1 VYSCIGGVM
10 ADTNTQEKKQ
20 LTTEELVNIANG
32 QNAQIKQMDL
42 MIKDLSNKIAK
53 VEVQNSQ
60 LKAII
65 ESIAPVQK
73 ADDVKTTEE
82 E

>member
-1 VYSCIGGVM
+1 M
-10 ADTNTQEKKQ
+10 TDNNAQEKTQ
-20 LTTEELVNIANG
+20 LSTEELVNIANG
-32 QNAQIKQMDL
+32 QNAQIKQMDS
-42 MIKDLSNKIAK
+42 MIKDLSTKIAN

-65 ESIAPVQK
+65 ETLVPKQK
-73 ADDVKTTEE
+73 QADDVATEE

>member
-1 VYSCIGGVM
+1 M
-10 ADTNTQEKKQ
+10 TDNNAQEKTQ

-32 QNAQIKQMDL
+32 QNAQIKQMDS
-42 MIKDLSNKIAK
+42 MIKDLSTKIANA
-53 VEVQNSQ
+53 EVQNSQ

-65 ESIAPVQK
+65 ETLVPKQK
-73 ADDVKTTEE
+73 QADDVATEE

>member
-1 VYSCIGGVM
+1 MYSCIGGVM

-32 QNAQIKQMDL
+32 QNAQIKQMDM

-73 ADDVKTTEE
+73 ADDVKATEE

>member
-1 VYSCIGGVM
+1 M
-10 ADTNTQEKKQ
+10 TDNNAEEKTQ
-20 LTTEELVNIANG
+20 LSTEELVNIANG
-32 QNAQIKQMDL
+32 QNAQIKQMDS
-42 MIKDLSNKIAK
+42 MIKDLSTKIAN

-65 ESIAPVQK
+65 ETLVPKQK
-73 ADDVKTTEE
+73 QADDVVTEE

>member
-1 VYSCIGGVM
+1 MYYSIGGVM
-10 ADTNTQEKKQ
+10 TDNNAKEKTQ
-20 LTTEELVNIANG
+20 LSTEELVNIANG
-32 QNAQIKQMDL
+32 QNAQIKQMDS
-42 MIKDLSNKIAK
+42 MIKDLSTKIAN

-65 ESIAPVQK
+65 ETLVPKQK
-73 ADDVKTTEE
+73 QADDVVTEE

>member
-1 VYSCIGGVM
+1 VYYSIGGVM
-10 ADTNTQEKKQ
+10 TDNNAEEKTQ
-20 LTTEELVNIANG
+20 LSTEELVNIANG
-32 QNAQIKQMDL
+32 QNAQIKQMDS
-42 MIKDLSNKIAK
+42 MIKDLSTKIAN

-65 ESIAPVQK
+65 ETLVPKQK
-73 ADDVKTTEE
+73 QADDVVTEE

>member
-1 VYSCIGGVM
+1 MYYSIGGVM
-10 ADTNTQEKKQ
+10 TDNNAEEKTQ
-20 LTTEELVNIANG
+20 LSTEELVNIANG
-32 QNAQIKQMDL
+32 QNAQIKQMDS
-42 MIKDLSNKIAK
+42 MIKDLSTKIAN

-65 ESIAPVQK
+65 ETLVPKQK
-73 ADDVKTTEE
+73 QADDVVTEE

>member
-1 VYSCIGGVM
+1 M
-10 ADTNTQEKKQ
+10 TDNNAQEKTQ

-32 QNAQIKQMDL
+32 QNAQIKQMDS
-42 MIKDLSNKIAK
+42 MIKDLSTKIAN

-65 ESIAPVQK
+65 ETLVPKQK
-73 ADDVKTTEE
+73 QADDVATEE

>member
-1 VYSCIGGVM
+1 M
-10 ADTNTQEKKQ
+10 TDNNAQEKTQ

-32 QNAQIKQMDL
+32 QNAQIKQMDS
-42 MIKDLSNKIAK
+42 MIKDLSTKIANA
-53 VEVQNSQ
+53 EVQNSQ

-65 ESIAPVQK
+65 ETLVPKQK
-73 ADDVKTTEE
+73 QADDVTTEE

>member
-1 VYSCIGGVM
+1 M
-10 ADTNTQEKKQ
+10 AEPEKKQ

-32 QNAQIKQMDL
+32 LQAQVKQLNAMVQDL
-42 MIKDLSNKIAK
+42 GSKVAAK
-53 VEVQNSQ
+53 EVQNSQ

-65 ESIAPVQK
+65 DSLTAAQQAQ
-73 ADDVKTTEE
+73 ADDVSEE

>member
-1 VYSCIGGVM
+1 VYYSIGGVM
-10 ADTNTQEKKQ
+10 TDNNAKENTQ
-20 LTTEELVNIANG
+20 LSTEELVNIANG
-32 QNAQIKQMDL
+32 QNAQIKQMDS
-42 MIKDLSNKIAK
+42 MIKDLSTKIAN

-65 ESIAPVQK
+65 ETLVPKQK
-73 ADDVKTTEE
+73 QADDVVTEE

>member
-1 VYSCIGGVM
+1 M
-10 ADTNTQEKKQ
+10 TDNNAQEKTQ

-32 QNAQIKQMDL
+32 QNAQIKQMDS
-42 MIKDLSNKIAK
+42 MIKDLSTKIAN

-65 ESIAPVQK
+65 ETLVPKQK
-73 ADDVKTTEE
+73 QADDVVTEE

>member
-1 VYSCIGGVM
+1 VYYSIGGVM
-10 ADTNTQEKKQ
+10 TDNNAKEKTQ
-20 LTTEELVNIANG
+20 LSTEELVNIANG
-32 QNAQIKQMDL
+32 QNAQIKQMDS
-42 MIKDLSNKIAK
+42 MIKDLSTKIAN

-65 ESIAPVQK
+65 ETLVPKQK
-73 ADDVKTTEE
+73 QADDVVTEE

>member
-1 VYSCIGGVM
+1 MYSCIGGVM
-10 ADTNTQEKKQ
+10 ANTNTQEKKQ

-32 QNAQIKQMDL
+32 QNAQIKQMDM

-60 LKAII
+60 LRAII
-65 ESIAPVQK
+65 ETIAPVQK
-73 ADDVKTTEE
+73 ADDVKATEE

>member
-1 VYSCIGGVM
+1 M
-10 ADTNTQEKKQ
+10 TDNNAEEKTQ

-32 QNAQIKQMDL
+32 QNAQIKQMDS
-42 MIKDLSNKIAK
+42 MIKDLSTKIAN

-65 ESIAPVQK
+65 ETLVPKQK
-73 ADDVKTTEE
+73 QADDVATEE

>member
-1 VYSCIGGVM
+1 M
-10 ADTNTQEKKQ
+10 TDNNAKEKTQ
-20 LTTEELVNIANG
+20 LSTEELVNIANG
-32 QNAQIKQMDL
+32 QNAQIKQMDS
-42 MIKDLSNKIAK
+42 MIKDLSTKIAN

-65 ESIAPVQK
+65 ETLVPKQK
-73 ADDVKTTEE
+73 QADDVVTEE

>member
-1 VYSCIGGVM
+1 M
-10 ADTNTQEKKQ
+10 TDNNAQEKTQ

-32 QNAQIKQMDL
+32 QNAQIKQMDS
-42 MIKDLSNKIAK
+42 MIKDLSSKIAN

-65 ESIAPVQK
+65 ETLVPKQK
-73 ADDVKTTEE
+73 QADDVATEE

>member
-1 VYSCIGGVM
+1 M
-10 ADTNTQEKKQ
+10 ANNNTQENKQ

-32 QNAQIKQMDL
+32 QNARIKQMDI
-42 MIKDLSNKIAK
+42 MIQDLSSKIAK

-65 ESIAPVQK
+65 ETVAGAQQ
-73 ADDVKTTEE
+73 ADDVATEE

>member
-1 VYSCIGGVM
+1 
-10 ADTNTQEKKQ
+10 
-20 LTTEELVNIANG
+20 
-32 QNAQIKQMDL
+32 MDS
-42 MIKDLSNKIAK
+42 MIKDLSTKIAN

-65 ESIAPVQK
+65 ETLVPKQK
-73 ADDVKTTEE
+73 QADDVVTEE

>member
-1 VYSCIGGVM
+1 MYSCIGGVM
-10 ADTNTQEKKQ
+10 ANTNTQEKKQ

-32 QNAQIKQMDL
+32 QNAQIKQMDM

-73 ADDVKTTEE
+73 ADDVKATEE

>member
-1 VYSCIGGVM
+1 M
-10 ADTNTQEKKQ
+10 TDNNAEEKTQ
-20 LTTEELVNIANG
+20 LSTEELVNIANG
-32 QNAQIKQMDL
+32 QNAQIKQMDS
-42 MIKDLSNKIAK
+42 MIKDLSTKIAN

-65 ESIAPVQK
+65 ETLVPKQK
-73 ADDVKTTEE
+73 QVDDVVTEE